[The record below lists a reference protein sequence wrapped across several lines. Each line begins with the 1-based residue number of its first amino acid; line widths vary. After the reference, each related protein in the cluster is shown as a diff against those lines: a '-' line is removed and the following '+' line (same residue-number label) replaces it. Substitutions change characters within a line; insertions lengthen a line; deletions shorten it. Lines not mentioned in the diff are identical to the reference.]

1 MRVFFG
7 SRMSSSLAAS
17 AEVAFERRG
26 RMASITLNRP
36 KALNALTLPM
46 IRALREA
53 FDRCAADP
61 EVGCILLTGEGKA
74 FCAGGDVKSV
84 MIAAKDEQP
93 PARGALAD
101 AFFREE

>member
-1 MRVFFG
+1 
-7 SRMSSSLAAS
+7 
-17 AEVAFERRG
+17 
-26 RMASITLNRP
+26 MASITLNRP